1 MIACIPVAFTNTMSS
16 RKIAKCQKCGS
27 VFKRRMYV
35 RLCPSPCFLI
45 ALCRYLIDHLKRGC
59 GLKVLGAIVIGD
71 SSSSD
76 ADGGQLIVGSPCVS
90 AAAATPPRFGTRP
103 CKPLLAPAVYISTCD
118 PRFSSHR
125 CTNAPLVVT
134 DLTSVAI
141 VLPAVA
147 TVLILMIPA
156 LLLELERFIRRSIK
170 VACLTISNRYRALS
184 T

>member
-1 MIACIPVAFTNTMSS
+1 MSS

-59 GLKVLGAIVIGD
+59 GVLKVSGAIVIDD

-103 CKPLLAPAVYISTCD
+103 CKPLHAPAVYISTCD
-118 PRFSSHR
+118 LRFSSHR

-134 DLTSVAI
+134 DLASVAI